1 VNTSVFFLIV
11 ERVVLKCT
19 FSLFLCCVFGIDLN
33 IQLSTTVQLN
43 PTNTINRLKIFYN
56 GIKKKLKTV
65 NVLILTRSRHICYFS
80 LNNGSSFLF

>member
-56 GIKKKLKTV
+56 GIKKKTKNCQRFNTYSVQTHL
-65 NVLILTRSRHICYFS
+65 
-80 LNNGSSFLF
+80 LFFIE

>member
-56 GIKKKLKTV
+56 GIKKKKKTKNCQRFNTYSV
-65 NVLILTRSRHICYFS
+65 QTHL
-80 LNNGSSFLF
+80 LFFIE